1 MIDNHISIYIL
12 RIGASV
18 TVAKRWR
25 HKARLARGHA
35 FEASR
40 DVQFATLDT
49 ICSVAF
55 GARVGITTSQED
67 NLNKLTQLDL
77 PDSLDHVAS
86 IPETTLPE
94 AWDALL
100 ATVTSGEIAMNSP
113 LGSWHLGENS
123 HARHKNYRSIY
134 PDHISVHADE
144 NMPQHSPSNST
155 LVYVVPLPFATN

>member
-1 MIDNHISIYIL
+1 M
-12 RIGASV
+12 
-18 TVAKRWR
+18 
-25 HKARLARGHA
+25 
-35 FEASR
+35 
-40 DVQFATLDT
+40 
-49 ICSVAF
+49 
-55 GARVGITTSQED
+55 GITTSQED

-123 HARHKNYRSIY
+123 HAHTYRTQIDI
-134 PDHISVHADE
+134 PRAEIHFC
-144 NMPQHSPSNST
+144 PC
-155 LVYVVPLPFATN
+155 